1 MQHTPIFMART
12 YFNETR
18 KKHYNGKV
26 IADVCEENINSKC
39 FYWDLKETQTFK
51 AYQTESYKY
60 CIIPVKI
67 EQKCFLLLSTR

>member
-12 YFNETR
+12 YFSETR

-51 AYQTESYKY
+51 AY
-60 CIIPVKI
+60 
-67 EQKCFLLLSTR
+67 